1 MVSTNLHRCSCATL
15 ARVAISNYDSLMSIK
30 DDLIKEIDAYLA
42 RSGMNATE
50 FGVAVLNDTA
60 FVHRLR
66 RGKDVRVATVE
77 KVRKWMADHPL
88 ARRHRKAEARSA
100 A

>member
-1 MVSTNLHRCSCATL
+1 M
-15 ARVAISNYDSLMSIK
+15 AISNYDSIMSIK
-30 DDLIKEIDAYLA
+30 NDLINEIDAYLD
-42 RSGMNATE
+42 RSGMTATE

-77 KVRKWMADHPL
+77 KVRQWMVDHPL
-88 ARRHRKAEARSA
+88 ARRRSRKTEARSA

>member
-1 MVSTNLHRCSCATL
+1 
-15 ARVAISNYDSLMSIK
+15 MSIK
-30 DDLIKEIDAYLA
+30 DDLINDIDAYLA
-42 RSGMNATE
+42 RSGMTATE

-77 KVRKWMADHPL
+77 KVRAWMRDHPL
-88 ARRHRKAEARSA
+88 ARRRPRKAEARSA